1 MRERDSHKNYYKR
14 AGTAPNEKYLLDA
27 LVLVGYNVDS
37 FSKLDDTNE
46 DRTQAHFDNQYHQ
59 LHAVEI
65 TAATAVFDI
74 LNGAINTDPNNN
86 CDRIAGYNVFN
97 ETEADGDLRITAYNF
112 FAEYDMY
119 LFCGSGRN
127 RNEKN
132 QLSGKTNLQKK
143 NKINICTACNYNVNA
158 HIR

>member
-1 MRERDSHKNYYKR
+1 MHGNIKCDIAIASVWFRETIEPFIHCS
-14 AGTAPNEKYLLDA
+14 
-27 LVLVGYNVDS
+27 NVID
-37 FSKLDDTNE
+37 
-46 DRTQAHFDNQYHQ
+46 
-59 LHAVEI
+59 
-65 TAATAVFDI
+65 
-74 LNGAINTDPNNN
+74 
-86 CDRIAGYNVFN
+86 
-97 ETEADGDLRITAYNF
+97 F